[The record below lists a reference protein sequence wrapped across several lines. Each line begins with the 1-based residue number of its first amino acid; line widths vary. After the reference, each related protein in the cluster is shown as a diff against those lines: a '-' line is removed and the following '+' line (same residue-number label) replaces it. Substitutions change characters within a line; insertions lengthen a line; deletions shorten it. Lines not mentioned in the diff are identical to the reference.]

1 MPPPLLVCFAAGA
14 EGVWAV
20 ESVTAVTGDT
30 LPLAERLSV
39 LEGSD
44 AAAAASEGEAWRLQG
59 VVSSLKY
66 ATREE
71 LGAMATKGQPPL
83 NRPTADRAALIPIR
97 KTPSWW
103 ALAQDERR
111 NIMTAGGHITPI
123 GTAALPAV
131 ARRLHH
137 CRELGTL
144 EEQPFDFLT
153 WFEYAAADEP
163 VFDELLASL
172 RATPEWCYVD
182 REVEIRLRRL

>member
-1 MPPPLLVCFAAGA
+1 MVRGLV
-14 EGVWAV
+14 
-20 ESVTAVTGDT
+20 
-30 LPLAERLSV
+30 LPFTP
-39 LEGSD
+39 GC
-44 AAAAASEGEAWRLQG
+44 
-59 VVSSLKY
+59 SSLPVRWMGRPSRVLTNTGY
-66 ATREE
+66 TR
-71 LGAMATKGQPPL
+71 
-83 NRPTADRAALIPIR
+83 R
-97 KTPSWW
+97 PSWW

-172 RATPEWCYVD
+172 RATPEWNYVD